1 MYTLYGKTFT
11 MSMVPQAVLDEIG
24 APYDLVTLTEE
35 GAVTDPDYLAL
46 RPDGLVPTLVD
57 GDLVLYEGSAIAMHL
72 ADKHTEANLAPP
84 VGDPRRAAYY
94 QWLVYLGSMV
104 HPLVAQEYH
113 ADWYAESEAAVT
125 EVRENAMQR
134 ADKMWSEIE
143 TQMGD
148 GPWLIGEQFTAADI
162 LFWLQANF
170 HYDAPRML
178 AENPKVGALVE
189 RISARP
195 KIAALMQQHGLN

>member
-1 MYTLYGKTFT
+1 MYKLYGKPFT
-11 MSMVPQAVLDEIG
+11 MSMVPQGMLDEIG

-35 GAVTDPDYLAL
+35 GVVTDPEYLAL
-46 RPDGLVPTLVD
+46 RPDGLVPTLID

-72 ADKHTEANLAPP
+72 ADKHPEANLAPP
-84 VGDPRRAAYY
+84 VGDPERAAYY
-94 QWLVYLGSMV
+94 QWLVYLGSMA

-113 ADWYAESEAAVT
+113 ADWYAETEAGIE
-125 EVRENAMQR
+125 EVRANAQRR
-134 ADKMWSEIE
+134 ADDLWSQIE
-143 TQMGD
+143 TQIGD
-148 GPWLIGEQFTAADI
+148 GPWLLGEQFTAADI

-170 HYDAPRML
+170 HYDAPRMMT
-178 AENPKVGALVE
+178 ENPKVGALVE